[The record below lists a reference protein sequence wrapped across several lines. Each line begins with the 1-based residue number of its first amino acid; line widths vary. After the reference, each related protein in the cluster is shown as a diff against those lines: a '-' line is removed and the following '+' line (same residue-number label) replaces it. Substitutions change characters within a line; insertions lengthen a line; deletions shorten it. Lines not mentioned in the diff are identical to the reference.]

1 MKYEKKNINKINSL
15 WWVPLLVG
23 ILIYIFLRPDN
34 LIYNDLFLSPIK
46 IDINTNSKVVS
57 FLIYSL
63 PNGLWSMSFSQLIF
77 HIYKIRTLKI
87 IILSSIMLF
96 VGIIIELLQYQSFM
110 NGTFDINDIFSYI
123 ISYLI
128 ILIIQK

>member
-1 MKYEKKNINKINSL
+1 MMYEKKNINKINSL

-23 ILIYIFLRPDN
+23 ILIYVFLRPDN
-34 LIYNDLFLSPIK
+34 LIYNDLFSSPIK
-46 IDINTNSKVVS
+46 IKINTNSKVVG

-87 IILSSIMLF
+87 IILSTIMLF

-123 ISYLI
+123 ITYLI
-128 ILIIQK
+128 VLFIQK

>member
-1 MKYEKKNINKINSL
+1 MKKKNIKKINSL

-46 IDINTNSKVVS
+46 ININTNSKLVS

-63 PNGLWSMSFSQLIF
+63 PNGLWSMSFTQLIF

-87 IILSSIMLF
+87 IILSSTMLF

-123 ISYLI
+123 MLYLI
-128 ILIIQK
+128 VLFIQK

>member
-1 MKYEKKNINKINSL
+1 MMYEKKNINKINSL

-46 IDINTNSKVVS
+46 VNINTNTKVVS

-87 IILSSIMLF
+87 IILSTIMLF

-123 ISYLI
+123 ITYLI
-128 ILIIQK
+128 VLFIQK

>member
-1 MKYEKKNINKINSL
+1 MYEKKNINKINSL

-23 ILIYIFLRPDN
+23 ILIYVFLRPDN
-34 LIYNDLFLSPIK
+34 LIYNDLFSSPIK
-46 IDINTNSKVVS
+46 IKINTNSKVVN
-57 FLIYSL
+57 FLVYSL

-123 ISYLI
+123 MSYLI
-128 ILIIQK
+128 VLFIQK

>member
-46 IDINTNSKVVS
+46 ININTNSKVVS

-123 ISYLI
+123 MSYLI
-128 ILIIQK
+128 VLFIQK

>member
-1 MKYEKKNINKINSL
+1 MMYEKKNINKINSL

-23 ILIYIFLRPDN
+23 ILIYVFLRPDN
-34 LIYNDLFLSPIK
+34 LIYNDLFSSPIK
-46 IDINTNSKVVS
+46 IKINTNSKVIG

-123 ISYLI
+123 MTYLI
-128 ILIIQK
+128 VLFIQK

>member
-128 ILIIQK
+128 VLFIQK

>member
-34 LIYNDLFLSPIK
+34 FIYNDLFLSPIK
-46 IDINTNSKVVS
+46 ININTNSKVVS

>member
-34 LIYNDLFLSPIK
+34 LIYNDLFSSPIK
-46 IDINTNSKVVS
+46 IKINTNSKVVN
-57 FLIYSL
+57 FLVYSL

-110 NGTFDINDIFSYI
+110 NGTFDINDIFSYFM
-123 ISYLI
+123 SYLI
-128 ILIIQK
+128 VLFIQK

>member
-1 MKYEKKNINKINSL
+1 M

-23 ILIYIFLRPDN
+23 ILIYVFLRPDN
-34 LIYNDLFLSPIK
+34 LIYNDLFSSPIK
-46 IDINTNSKVVS
+46 IKINTNSKVVG

-123 ISYLI
+123 MSYLI
-128 ILIIQK
+128 VLFIQK